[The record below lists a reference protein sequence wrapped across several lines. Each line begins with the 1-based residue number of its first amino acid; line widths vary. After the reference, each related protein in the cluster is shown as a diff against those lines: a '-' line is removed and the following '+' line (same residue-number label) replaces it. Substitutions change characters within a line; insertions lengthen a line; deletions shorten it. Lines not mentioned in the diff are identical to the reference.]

1 MEENVWNPPDLWT
14 DGGLGVS
21 HFVISWWIFYYSNSV
36 WSKIFQSPLCSVLST
51 AADRVQCVCQART
64 VLRLSAFYEYVIL
77 PPSNCS
83 IFNFEIF
90 SINIASSQASGML
103 WNFRQQFAWNV
114 WMFISEILS
123 SGSGRP
129 VIYSR
134 QMIFMNLSHTVSQT
148 TWTRQVSKLDTKL
161 WVWQVL
167 ITSIQFLQQTLHIY
181 FTLFGDRKS

>member
-1 MEENVWNPPDLWT
+1 M
-14 DGGLGVS
+14 S

-51 AADRVQCVCQART
+51 ATDRVQCVCQART

-123 SGSGRP
+123 STSGRACHLVQTNDSDEP
-129 VIYSR
+129 ALALCWLWAPRLRKTIR
-134 QMIFMNLSHTVSQT
+134 FNLVERSGNDDVC
-148 TWTRQVSKLDTKL
+148 
-161 WVWQVL
+161 WQ
-167 ITSIQFLQQTLHIY
+167 I
-181 FTLFGDRKS
+181 